1 MSALHAHDPSGP
13 IRKQLDIIV
22 PRRGADRTIGPM
34 GRAKGRANR
43 LKLL

>member
-13 IRKQLDIIV
+13 IRKLLDIV